1 MKSSLI
7 GDSGKGWVSPASWV
21 SPGLETLHPV
31 IHVFHSPQITP
42 EERPP
47 ATLQPQIILTAEQS
61 QLSCPA
67 KQEIITVDEF
77 PTALHGRPAAPQRVS
92 VDLAPAFLSSAE
104 RVCTAPATGAEAG
117 GGGKLCPQEIYTEM

>member
-1 MKSSLI
+1 M
-7 GDSGKGWVSPASWV
+7 
-21 SPGLETLHPV
+21 
-31 IHVFHSPQITP
+31 FHSPQITP

-77 PTALHGRPAAPQRVS
+77 PTALHGRPAALQQVS

-104 RVCTAPATGAEAG
+104 REFALP
-117 GGGKLCPQEIYTEM
+117 LPQEQKLGVGVSYVHRKSILKCNQNEQAISGLLL